1 MASVAVIRLLRAI
14 NMYKSE
20 RFILMRMCVVAH
32 PRFCSMKQ
40 RKLIIKNTL
49 FGICKQLFYALKT
62 SSFNCYN
69 CSFVNADNTFV

>member
-1 MASVAVIRLLRAI
+1 
-14 NMYKSE
+14 
-20 RFILMRMCVVAH
+20 MRMCVVAH
-32 PRFCSMKQ
+32 PRFCNMKQ

-69 CSFVNADNTFV
+69 CSFVNVDNTFV

>member
-20 RFILMRMCVVAH
+20 RFILTRMCVVAH

-69 CSFVNADNTFV
+69 CSFVNVDNTFV